1 MNLDKYL
8 FFPHQVMTEILPGH
22 VIGES
27 VGIFKSLFFTEIIM
41 KTNKNVLN
49 TGIASGL
56 CTSVH
61 FLVSFL
67 VTKNFQLVTVTL
79 GIYWAF
85 WLFGL
90 SMVFG
95 TAFVYF
101 IVPETRMKTSEEIQ
115 LFFGPRLSLLVP
127 NILRSTSPSATTY
140 KTLK

>member
-1 MNLDKYL
+1 
-8 FFPHQVMTEILPGH
+8 
-22 VIGES
+22 
-27 VGIFKSLFFTEIIM
+27 M
-41 KTNKNVLN
+41 KTNKTVLN